1 MNALLI
7 IKYVLIVICSYFI
20 GNISFARIISK
31 YKKSDITK
39 KGSGNPGTMNML
51 RNYGIKLG
59 ALTLVLDVLKGA
71 IPALCG
77 VLLFGGF
84 NTVDGTTGLYIAG
97 FSVVLGHIYPVV
109 YKFKGGKGIACA
121 LGVFLIADPLWL
133 LLFFVVA
140 FVYLWFFDYGSV
152 ASLTVVSALTII
164 QGIKNYGNLTIS
176 LLLFAMFILTLFAHR
191 QNIFRLLVGKENK
204 ANLQK
209 SIKKKF
215 NKQKSEIKQEYK
227 ETKNEIKQEYK
238 EDKIKY
244 KDDKDKLKKERKKYK
259 TEKRIIKSNYYQKRR
274 RVYDYANVLE
284 TVQMKE
290 EDSIKDNE

>member
-1 MNALLI
+1 
-7 IKYVLIVICSYFI
+7 
-20 GNISFARIISK
+20 
-31 YKKSDITK
+31 
-39 KGSGNPGTMNML
+39 ML